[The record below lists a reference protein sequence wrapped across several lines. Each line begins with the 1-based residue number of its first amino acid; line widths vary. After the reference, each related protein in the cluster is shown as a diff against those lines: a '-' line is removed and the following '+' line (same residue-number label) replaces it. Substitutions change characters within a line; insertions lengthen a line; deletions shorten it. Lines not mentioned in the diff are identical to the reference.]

1 VYCGVPHHN
10 APLAGRQNS
19 QSSAAPAT
27 SMTQVT
33 REVFGATAQGEEVGR
48 YILSHGQLEVEVISW
63 GATLAA
69 VRLAGVDLVLGFDDM
84 AGYTSAP
91 GHGKN
96 PYMGAVV
103 GRVANRCSTYM

>member
-1 VYCGVPHHN
+1 MSVKKIYYF
-10 APLAGRQNS
+10 LK
-19 QSSAAPAT
+19 
-27 SMTQVT
+27 VT

-69 VRLAGVDLVLGFDDM
+69 VRLAGADLVLGFDDM

-91 GHGKN
+91 GNGKAAALTSMTVRQN
-96 PYMGAVV
+96 SNFLSGDH
-103 GRVANRCSTYM
+103 